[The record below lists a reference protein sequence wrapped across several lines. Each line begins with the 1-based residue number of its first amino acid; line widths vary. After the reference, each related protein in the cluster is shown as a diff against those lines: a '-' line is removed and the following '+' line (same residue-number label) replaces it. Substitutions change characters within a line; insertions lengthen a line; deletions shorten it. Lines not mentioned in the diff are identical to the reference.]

1 MSHEAVIHG
10 FAALHRRGLDAFRR
24 GDPAEAARVLQ
35 QSVILAPS
43 EARLRC
49 DLGGILG
56 AMGRHEEAA
65 GQFRE
70 AVRLKP
76 DYADAWRNLGVAMER
91 LGRIA
96 GAMDAYR
103 RAEALRPNDPRT
115 AAFMGNAL
123 LAMGREDEAETCY
136 EKAVALDPQFADAH
150 ARLGKLR
157 HKRGRFLGAI
167 GPLSIA
173 TRQRPADERSWRNL
187 ADCHVQ
193 IGDVEGFLNCCR
205 QRLSGNP
212 SDHAA
217 HSAML
222 YSMHYAPEF
231 GPAELYSA
239 HLEWAGRHV
248 GVCDSPTAVELPAA
262 SSNEPTWTSA
272 FRASRPAG
280 TPASPPA
287 GMSRRRLRIGY
298 MSPDFRSHTVTR
310 FISPAI
316 EHHDRERFEVICYSN
331 SSREDETTQRLKQW
345 ASGWRDISRLGD
357 EQACKLIR
365 EDRIDILIDLRGH
378 GAGNRL
384 MLFAQRC
391 APVQAT
397 MVGYFDTTGL
407 PQMDIRITDPWQDPI
422 GVSEG
427 YHTERLIRLEE
438 SCWCYDPYG
447 EWPEISDPPAIKS
460 GHVTFGC
467 LNKVIKVSQPCA
479 ELWAKILRQVPGS
492 RLALVAP
499 SADCAKFT
507 FERLKG
513 YGFPVARLDIW
524 PRAATRSEYLERFN
538 RIDISLDPFPFNGIT
553 TKCESLWMGVP
564 VVSVAGATSVSRA
577 GRSILHAAGL
587 DKWAVSSPQEY
598 VERAVS
604 LAGDLDSL
612 SENRRDLR
620 DRLRCSP
627 LLDGPGFAQRLGG
640 SLLHVCRAGPHP
652 GATP

>member
-1 MSHEAVIHG
+1 
-10 FAALHRRGLDAFRR
+10 
-24 GDPAEAARVLQ
+24 
-35 QSVILAPS
+35 
-43 EARLRC
+43 
-49 DLGGILG
+49 
-56 AMGRHEEAA
+56 
-65 GQFRE
+65 
-70 AVRLKP
+70 
-76 DYADAWRNLGVAMER
+76 
-91 LGRIA
+91 
-96 GAMDAYR
+96 
-103 RAEALRPNDPRT
+103 
-115 AAFMGNAL
+115 
-123 LAMGREDEAETCY
+123 
-136 EKAVALDPQFADAH
+136 
-150 ARLGKLR
+150 
-157 HKRGRFLGAI
+157 GRFLGAI

-287 GMSRRRLRIGY
+287 GTGRRRLRIGY
-298 MSPDFRSHTVTR
+298 VSPDFRSHTVTR

-316 EHHDRERFEVICYSN
+316 EHHDRERFEVFCYSN
-331 SSREDETTQRLKQW
+331 SSREDETTHRLKQW
-345 ASGWRDISRLGD
+345 ASGWRDISRLSD

-384 MLFAQRC
+384 MLFARKP

-407 PQMDIRITDPWQDPI
+407 SQMDYRITDAHQDPPARST
-422 GVSEG
+422 GSGQAESDQF
-427 YHTERLIRLEE
+427 HTERLVRLGG

-447 EWPEISDPPAIKS
+447 EWPEISDPPALKS

-467 LNKVIKVSQPCA
+467 LNKVIKVSRPCA
-479 ELWAKILRQVPGS
+479 ELWAEVLRQVPGS
-492 RLALVAP
+492 RLALVAQN
-499 SADCAKFT
+499 ADCAASV

-513 YGFPVARLDIW
+513 YGFPVDRLDIW
-524 PRAATRSEYLERFN
+524 PKTATRTEYLERFN

-553 TKCESLWMGVP
+553 TTCESLWMGVP
-564 VVSVAGATSVSRA
+564 IVSLGGVTSVSRS
-577 GRSILHAAGL
+577 GQSILHSAGM
-587 DKWAVSSPQEY
+587 KEWAMLKSKVY

-604 LAGDLDSL
+604 VAG
-612 SENRRDLR
+612 
-620 DRLRCSP
+620 
-627 LLDGPGFAQRLGG
+627 
-640 SLLHVCRAGPHP
+640 
-652 GATP
+652 